1 MTRWYFTLEAMD
13 PNDTSRQWEVGIHR
27 KLYESRQ
34 MHGHERSLARIILV
48 HEVLSGNV
56 TYIYSGWSRPDKDD
70 CHVYVG
76 FPDRDHKSST
86 IDTPAPKGM
95 AFLVFVLPDGTIDEW
110 TWRPIDE
117 QSGKPQGVKGEL
129 IWSRNQK

>member
-56 TYIYSGWSRPDKDD
+56 TS
-70 CHVYVG
+70 
-76 FPDRDHKSST
+76 
-86 IDTPAPKGM
+86 
-95 AFLVFVLPDGTIDEW
+95 E
-110 TWRPIDE
+110 
-117 QSGKPQGVKGEL
+117 EL
-129 IWSRNQK
+129 IPALAC